1 MKTPRVLVWLSS
13 LIAVLALV
21 AAGIGL
27 FWQDGGDT
35 FSFTT
40 LRGENAQIY
49 GQGIYR
55 YDTLFAGAG
64 NRGTDAVTLFLG
76 IPLLVISTLLYRRGS
91 LKGALLLTGAL
102 TWFLYVGASYALGAV
117 AYNDLFLVYVAL
129 FSASLFAFGLA
140 FTSIDLWD
148 LRSRFSARMPRRGPA
163 IFMFASS
170 LLTLGVWLIEP
181 VTSLIQGGPPEH
193 LGPYTTLF
201 TNALDMAIIVPATFL
216 AGVLILRG
224 ESLGYLIAFPLLIL
238 EAMLAPMITAQT
250 VSQVRAGVSF
260 TTGEIVG
267 PIAGFAILAL
277 LAIWVIVILLR
288 NISDSASSHVVD
300 SYTQGS

>member
-1 MKTPRVLVWLSS
+1 
-13 LIAVLALV
+13 
-21 AAGIGL
+21 
-27 FWQDGGDT
+27 
-35 FSFTT
+35 
-40 LRGENAQIY
+40 
-49 GQGIYR
+49 
-55 YDTLFAGAG
+55 
-64 NRGTDAVTLFLG
+64 
-76 IPLLVISTLLYRRGS
+76 
-91 LKGALLLTGAL
+91 
-102 TWFLYVGASYALGAV
+102 
-117 AYNDLFLVYVAL
+117 
-129 FSASLFAFGLA
+129 
-140 FTSIDLWD
+140 
-148 LRSRFSARMPRRGPA
+148 MPRRGPA

-224 ESLGYLIAFPLLIL
+224 DSLGYLIAFPLLVL

-277 LAIWVIVILLR
+277 LAVWVIVILLR
-288 NISDSASSHVVD
+288 NISDSAPPHVVD
-300 SYTQGS
+300 SSTQGN